1 MEPVAQS
8 WMIGAAAACDI
19 RAESPYVSGRHCR
32 LERDATGWV
41 LEDLGS
47 KNGTFV
53 NGVRLEG
60 KARVTPADTITLGR
74 SFAMPWPAVAEPA
87 PSVAASAAA
96 PAKAS
101 GHSPP
106 TGLKSVGLPAVGK
119 TILIGRGKDCDVV
132 LDFPMVSSR
141 HASIEHVDGG
151 WIVRDLGSTN
161 GTFVGGHRITEA
173 VEVRAGDVIGLGSY
187 RLTLATDGRRLF
199 EQDRRG
205 TTAIEAVHVSVDA
218 AGRRLVGDVSLV
230 VRPGELVGIMGP
242 SGAGKSTLLAALVGS
257 QEPAEGRVLIG
268 GTDLYSRFDE
278 LRGQVGFVPQD
289 DIMHADL
296 TVGEA
301 LWYSARLR
309 LPRDFS
315 DEEIRERIATV
326 VSQLGLAGTEQTRI
340 GTADRRG
347 ISGGQ
352 RKRVNVAMELITD
365 PPMLVLDEPTSGLSS
380 TDALSLVRL
389 LRRLANEGKTV
400 VLTIHQP
407 SVEILK
413 ILSGVAVIARDESTN
428 DIGTLVWYGPAYPDA
443 ARFFEPAAGSSP
455 DAEAI
460 LRGLDS
466 RPVAD
471 WRDTYRRSP
480 AHEEWIAA
488 RRSGR
493 DSSNTVEEALPV
505 SLLDAAFQAK
515 TLMQRMLA
523 VKFADRWNT
532 GILLA
537 QAPLIALLV
546 AGVFGGRMRG
556 DVDLASWPGVSSAVG
571 MTAFLLGLAAVWFG
585 CSNAAREIVA
595 ERAIYRR
602 ERMVG
607 LSAIAYLGS
616 KIAVLGILCL
626 LQCLVLLVIVGLG
639 CGLEGSWWYTLA
651 VLFLAALAG
660 MAMGLAL
667 SVFSKTPEAA
677 AAALPLVVLPL
688 VILGGS
694 LLPLDEL
701 PSPATFLADMMPS
714 RWAFEGL
721 VVNEAI
727 ARHECEVP
735 DLERPEEFRLVDM
748 AETWFPIDGWRSG
761 RATPVIML
769 AALSTLGVYA
779 AYGIL
784 TANEGRRGQ
793 RLIAQAARIRA

>member
-8 WMIGAAAACDI
+8 WVIGAAAACDI
-19 RAESPYVSGRHCR
+19 RVESPYVSGRHCR
-32 LERDATGWV
+32 LERNSGGWV

-60 KARVTPADTITLGR
+60 RARVTPADTITLGR
-74 SFAMPWPAVAEPA
+74 LFPMPWPAEGDGK
-87 PSVAASAAA
+87 S
-96 PAKAS
+96 S
-101 GHSPP
+101 GRPP
-106 TGLKSVGLPAVGK
+106 IKSVGLPAVGK
-119 TILIGRGKDCDVV
+119 TIVIGRGKDCDVV

-141 HASIEHVDGG
+141 HASIEHIDGG

-161 GTFVGGHRITEA
+161 GTFVGGHRIADA

-205 TTAIEAVHVSVDA
+205 TTAIEAAHVSVDV
-218 AGRRLVGDVSLV
+218 AGRRIIGDVSLV
-230 VRPGELVGIMGP
+230 VQPGELVGIMGP

-257 QEPAEGRVLIG
+257 QEPADGRVLIG
-268 GTDLYSRFDE
+268 GTDLYARFDE

-296 TVGEA
+296 TVEEA

-315 DEEIRERIATV
+315 DDEIRERIAKV
-326 VSQLGLAGTEQTRI
+326 VLQLGLAGTEQTRI

-389 LRRLANEGKTV
+389 LRRLADEGKTV

-413 ILSGVAVIARDESTN
+413 ILNGVAVIARDESTN
-428 DIGTLVWYGPAYPDA
+428 DVGTLVWYGPAYPNA
-443 ARFFEPAAGSSP
+443 ARFFEPAAGP
-455 DAEAI
+455 ALDAEAI

-466 RPVAD
+466 KPVAA
-471 WRDTYRRSP
+471 WRDTYHRSL
-480 AHEEWIAA
+480 AHEEWGAG

-493 DSSNTVEEALPV
+493 DSSNTGEPPPPA
-505 SLLDAAFQAK
+505 SLVDAVFQAK

-523 VKFADRWNT
+523 VKLADRWNT
-532 GILLA
+532 GILLV

-546 AGVFGGRMRG
+546 AGVFGSRMRAE
-556 DVDLASWPGVSSAVG
+556 VDLASWPGVSSAVG

-616 KIAVLGILCL
+616 KVAVLGLLCL

-639 CGLEGSWWYTLA
+639 CGLAGSWWYALL

-660 MAMGLAL
+660 MAAGLAL
-667 SVFSKTPEAA
+667 SAFAKTPEAA

-694 LLPLDEL
+694 LLSLDEL
-701 PSPATFLADMMPS
+701 PAPATFMADTMPS

-721 VVNEAI
+721 IVNEALS
-727 ARHECEVP
+727 RHECEVP
-735 DLERPEEFRLVDM
+735 DAASPEEFRLVDM
-748 AETWFPIDGWRSG
+748 ADAWFPINGWRSG

-769 AALSTLGVYA
+769 AALALLAIYA

-784 TANEGRRGQ
+784 TADDIRLGRP
-793 RLIAQAARIRA
+793 LTAPATRIRA

>member
-1 MEPVAQS
+1 MKPVSQS
-8 WMIGAAAACDI
+8 WVIGAAAACDI

-32 LERDATGWV
+32 LERDASGWV
-41 LEDLGS
+41 IEDLGS

-60 KARVTPADTITLGR
+60 KTRVTPADTITLGR
-74 SFAMPWPAVAEPA
+74 LFPMPWPAEGVG
-87 PSVAASAAA
+87 
-96 PAKAS
+96 KAS
-101 GHSPP
+101 DRVPSS
-106 TGLKSVGLPAVGK
+106 GLKSVGLPAVGK
-119 TILIGRGKDCDVV
+119 TIVIGRGKDCDVV

-161 GTFVGGHRITEA
+161 GTFVGGHRIADA

-205 TTAIEAVHVSVDA
+205 TTAIEAAHVSVDA
-218 AGRRLVGDVSLV
+218 VGRRIIGDVSLV
-230 VRPGELVGIMGP
+230 VQPGELVGIMGP

-257 QEPAEGRVLIG
+257 QEPADGRVLIG
-268 GTDLYSRFDE
+268 GTDLYARFDE

-315 DEEIRERIATV
+315 DDEIRERIAKV
-326 VSQLGLAGTEQTRI
+326 IAQLGLAGTEQTRI

-389 LRRLANEGKTV
+389 LRRLADDGKTV

-428 DIGTLVWYGPAYPDA
+428 GIGTVVWYGPAYPDA
-443 ARFFEPAAGSSP
+443 AAFFEPAAGPSP

-460 LRGLDS
+460 LRGLDA

-471 WRDTYRRSP
+471 WRDTYRLSP
-480 AHEEWIAA
+480 AHEEWIAS
-488 RRSGR
+488 RRTGR
-493 DSSNTVEEALPV
+493 DSSNTGEEPPPA
-505 SLLDAAFQAK
+505 SLVDAVFQAK
-515 TLMQRMLA
+515 TLIQRMLA
-523 VKFADRWNT
+523 VKLADRWNT

-546 AGVFGGRMRG
+546 AGVFGNRMRAE
-556 DVDLASWPGVSSAVG
+556 VDLASWPGVSSAVG

-616 KIAVLGILCL
+616 KVAVLGALCL
-626 LQCLVLLVIVGLG
+626 VQCLTLLFIVGLG
-639 CGLEGSWWYTLA
+639 CGLAGSWWHALLL
-651 VLFLAALAG
+651 LFLAAASG
-660 MAMGLAL
+660 MSVGLAL
-667 SVFSKTPEAA
+667 SAFSKTPEAA
-677 AAALPLVVLPL
+677 AAAVPLVVLPL

-701 PSPATFLADMMPS
+701 PAPATFIADMMPS

-721 VVNEAI
+721 VVGEAC

-735 DLERPEEFRLVDM
+735 DAEAPDEYRLVDM
-748 AETWFPIDGWRSG
+748 AEAWFPIHGWRSG
-761 RATPVIML
+761 RATPAIML
-769 AALSTLGVYA
+769 AAFSVLGGYA

-784 TANEGRRGQ
+784 TAGEGRRGQ
-793 RLIAQAARIRA
+793 RLTAPAARIRA

>member
-1 MEPVAQS
+1 MEPDSQS
-8 WMIGAAAACDI
+8 WIIGATSACDI

-32 LERDATGWV
+32 LERDASGWV

-47 KNGTFV
+47 TNGTFV

-60 KARVTPADTITLGR
+60 RRRVTPADTITLGR
-74 SFAMPWPAVAEPA
+74 SFAMPWPAVAET
-87 PSVAASAAA
+87 AAA
-96 PAKAS
+96 CARQPAAS
-101 GHSPP
+101 GHGSLPA
-106 TGLKSVGLPAVGK
+106 LKSVGLPAVGK
-119 TILIGRGKDCDVV
+119 TIVIGRGKECDVV
-132 LDFPMVSSR
+132 LDFPMVSLR
-141 HASIEHVDGG
+141 HASIEHFDGG

-161 GTFVGGHRITEA
+161 GTFVGGHRITDA
-173 VEVRAGDVIGLGSY
+173 VEVRAGDVVGLGSY

-205 TTAIEAVHVSVDA
+205 TTTIEAAHLSIDA

-230 VRPGELVGIMGP
+230 VQPGELVGIMGP

-257 QEPAEGRVLIG
+257 QQPAEGRVLIG
-268 GTDLYSRFDE
+268 GTDLYARCEE

-301 LWYSARLR
+301 LWYSVRLR

-315 DEEIRERIATV
+315 DDEIRERIAKV
-326 VSQLGLAGTEQTRI
+326 VAQLGLAGTEQTRI
-340 GTADRRG
+340 GTPDRRG

-352 RKRVNVAMELITD
+352 RKRVNVALELITD

-389 LRRLANEGKTV
+389 LRRLADDGKTV

-443 ARFFEPAAGSSP
+443 AQFFEPAAAPGP

-471 WRDTYRRSP
+471 WRDTYRKSP
-480 AHEEWIAA
+480 AHDEWIAS

-493 DSSNTVEEALPV
+493 DSSNTGEEAQPA

-523 VKFADRWNT
+523 VKLADRWNT

-546 AGVFGGRMRG
+546 AGVFGGRMRA
-556 DVDLASWPGVSSAVG
+556 DVDLASWSGVTSAVG

-595 ERAIYRR
+595 ERSIYRR

-616 KIAVLGILCL
+616 KVAVLGILCL
-626 LQCLVLLVIVGLG
+626 LQCLVLLVVVGVG
-639 CGLEGSWWYTLA
+639 CGLAGSWSHALL
-651 VLFLAALAG
+651 VLVLAALAG
-660 MAMGLAL
+660 MAVGLAL
-667 SVFSKTPEAA
+667 SAFSKTPEAA

-701 PSPATFLADMMPS
+701 PTPATFFADLMPS

-721 VVNEAI
+721 VVNEALT
-727 ARHECEVP
+727 RHECEVP
-735 DLERPEEFRLVDM
+735 DVASPEEFRLIDM
-748 AETWFPIDGWRSG
+748 AETWFPLDGWRTG

-769 AALSTLGVYA
+769 AALATLGVYA

-784 TANEGRRGQ
+784 TADENRRGQ
-793 RLIAQAARIRA
+793 RLTGKAARTRV